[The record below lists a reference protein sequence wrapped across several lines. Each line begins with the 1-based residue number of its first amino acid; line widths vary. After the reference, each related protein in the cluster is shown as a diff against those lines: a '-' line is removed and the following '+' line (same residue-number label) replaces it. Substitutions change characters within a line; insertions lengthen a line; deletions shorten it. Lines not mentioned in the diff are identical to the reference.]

1 MVTVVVV
8 VAIVAQVA
16 SGMGYVRVIDVRA
29 R

>member
-1 MVTVVVV
+1 MVTVAVA
-8 VAIVAQVA
+8 VAIVAQVG